1 MKTLS
6 KEYTTLFNEITD
18 VSETLTT
25 LTNELSNVIIRLM
38 LVQELTEEIIIE
50 DESGTVEQEQT

>member
-1 MKTLS
+1 MKTLK

-25 LTNELSNVIIRLM
+25 LTNELSNVVIRLM
-38 LVQELTEEIIIE
+38 LVQELTEEMIIE
-50 DESGTVEQEQT
+50 DDSATGEQE